1 MSKYTAEQ
9 QEQFFVDIVKHYNKE
24 SLTAREINSFVES
37 NNLSTPYFV
46 FHDKSRKLKRGLYS
60 VAMTANVAQ
69 LRPLPKMPRMKAP
82 TKTIETQDTQMTQE
96 VKHGSVDVMRA
107 DISCT
112 IPDKDPT
119 YVPFGNYE
127 DIAKIIEA
135 KIFFPVYITGLSGN
149 GKTMSIMQA
158 CAKLGRQLLRI
169 NVTEE
174 TDELDLLGGTELVN
188 GSTVYREGAVIL
200 AMREGAVL
208 LIDEGDL
215 NNTKILC
222 LMPILEGKPYLNK
235 KTGEIIQPKEG
246 FNIFITG
253 NTKGQG
259 SDDGRFVGTKVMNEA
274 FLERFAITMEQEY
287 PPLKVEKKI
296 VLKNMEQLNCVDE
309 DFATR
314 LVEWSENIRKAYAEG
329 VTTDLITTRR
339 LTHIVKTFSIFG
351 DRLKAVNLALN
362 RFDSETKNAFL
373 DLYTKVDASVNPPQ
387 EVLQETPQEQPQ
399 TELDAMQL
407 LSKQFTQAMTQQ
419 AINTLVAGTP
429 LAHETITGMKDPIQE
444 AYLKQTANTL
454 HKDMAMASA
463 FIDPYTTQTVKFE
476 VKNRDFSNDSIEIHS
491 HGLITKVS
499 AAELLTAASYDGV
512 LSKVLFNHAKK
523 ANEVRTGTGLSG
535 RPLTSLT
542 VTNPGSGWEPN
553 F

>member
-9 QEQFFVDIVKHYNKE
+9 QEQFLVDIVEHYNKD
-24 SLTAREINSFVES
+24 SLTAKEINSFVES
-37 NNLSTPYFV
+37 KGLPTPYFV
-46 FHDKSRKLKRGLYS
+46 FHDKSRKVSRGLYS
-60 VAMTANVAQ
+60 VAMSANVAPFK
-69 LRPLPKMPRMKAP
+69 PLPRLPKFKAP
-82 TKTIETQDTQMTQE
+82 VKTVQTQDVQMTQE

-127 DIAKIIEA
+127 DIEKIIKA

-200 AMREGAVL
+200 AMRAGAVL

-235 KTGEIIQPKEG
+235 KTGEIIVPKEG

-259 SDDGRFVGTKVMNEA
+259 SEDGRFVGTKVMNEA

-296 VLKNMEQLNCVDE
+296 VLKNMEQLDCVDD

-387 EVLQETPQEQPQ
+387 EVPQEQPQ
-399 TELDAMQL
+399 TVVNPGDPVQQTYLQ
-407 LSKQFTQAMTQQ
+407 MTANALQQ
-419 AINTLVAGTP
+419 NQAGT
-429 LAHETITGMKDPIQE
+429 AGI
-444 AYLKQTANTL
+444 YN
-454 HKDMAMASA
+454 
-463 FIDPYTTQTVKFE
+463 DPYTNEQVKVEMFRDPYSDTME
-476 VKNRDFSNDSIEIHS
+476 VHS
-491 HGLITKVS
+491 HGQKTIITS
-499 AAELLTAASYDGV
+499 LQLTQSVDPSVIILGAV
-512 LSKVLFNHAKK
+512 NNHAKRSY
-523 ANEVRTGTGLSG
+523 ER
-535 RPLTSLT
+535 
-542 VTNPGSGWEPN
+542 VTNPNYKTWTPASQEPN

>member
-9 QEQFFVDIVKHYNKE
+9 QEQFLVDIVKHYNKE

-296 VLKNMEQLNCVDE
+296 VLKNMEQLNCVDD

-351 DRLKAVNLALN
+351 DRLKSVNLALN

-373 DLYTKVDASVNPPQ
+373 DLYTKVDASVNPPVAPDVVQ
-387 EVLQETPQEQPQ
+387 VETEKYFEAQAQQQQQTNNVTIISSYTSWQPAQ
-399 TELDAMQL
+399 TYYRL
-407 LSKQFTQAMTQQ
+407 LKVAYSIDTAGVDRI
-419 AINTLVAGTP
+419 AIK
-429 LAHETITGMKDPIQE
+429 KDNKE
-444 AYLKQTANTL
+444 
-454 HKDMAMASA
+454 S
-463 FIDPYTTQTVKFE
+463 
-476 VKNRDFSNDSIEIHS
+476 
-491 HGLITKVS
+491 
-499 AAELLTAASYDGV
+499 
-512 LSKVLFNHAKK
+512 
-523 ANEVRTGTGLSG
+523 
-535 RPLTSLT
+535 
-542 VTNPGSGWEPN
+542 
-553 F
+553 